1 MNKLNTILF
10 IDFDSTFAQVE
21 TIDEIAKISL
31 QNDPDQKTKIQL
43 INKITNSAMSGEISF
58 SQALQDRLNIL
69 NLNSKHIELVI
80 NEVSNNISKSI
91 KRNKKTIQLISNNIW
106 IISGGFTQVIC
117 PIVKEYG
124 IKPERVI
131 ANTFLLDSNR
141 VKGIDLNNPMSMD
154 QGKIKA
160 INNLNINLKSV
171 MIGDGY
177 TDYEVYHNQASDY
190 FIYYSENILRK
201 EVASKS
207 QFIANSFEE
216 VLDIISKFKS

>member
-1 MNKLNTILF
+1 MNKLNTVLF

-131 ANTFLLDSNR
+131 ANTFLN
-141 VKGIDLNNPMSMD
+141 
-154 QGKIKA
+154 
-160 INNLNINLKSV
+160 
-171 MIGDGY
+171 
-177 TDYEVYHNQASDY
+177 
-190 FIYYSENILRK
+190 
-201 EVASKS
+201 
-207 QFIANSFEE
+207 
-216 VLDIISKFKS
+216 